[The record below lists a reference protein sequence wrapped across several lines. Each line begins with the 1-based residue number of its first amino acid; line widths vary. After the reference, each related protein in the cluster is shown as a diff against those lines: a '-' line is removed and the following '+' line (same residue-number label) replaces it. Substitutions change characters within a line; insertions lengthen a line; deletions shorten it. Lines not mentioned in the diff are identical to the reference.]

1 MDSTLPESK
10 HQAVQTALRA
20 AFGVDSAEELRPLT
34 GGMSAALVYRIVVRG
49 RQRCRAAQLPV
60 ETSELFDRYAE
71 LTQVYPRA
79 ADLVACHNDLEP
91 QNTLFDGQQFW
102 LVDWEAA
109 FLNDRYVDLS
119 IVANFFVA
127 EADEECFLAT
137 YFGEPPGEA
146 RRAQFF
152 LMQQAEHVFYATCF
166 LLLAAREGAALDAE
180 APDFG
185 AFHADLITGAIDLQA
200 ADAKLRYAKVHIA
213 EALRHMRSPR
223 FAQALAAVRAG

>member
-1 MDSTLPESK
+1 
-10 HQAVQTALRA
+10 VQTALRA
-20 AFGVDSAEELRPLT
+20 AFGVDAPEELRPLT

-49 RQRCRAAQLPV
+49 RPYLLRMITRTDA
-60 ETSELFDRYAE
+60 YADPTRE
-71 LTQVYPRA
+71 LTAMQAA
-79 ADLVACHNDLEP
+79 ADAGITPRIHYASIADRLLVTD
-91 QNTLFDGQQFW
+91 FG

-127 EADEECFLAT
+127 EADEERFLAT

-152 LMQQAEHVFYATCF
+152 LMRQAEHVFYATCF
-166 LLLAAREGAALDAE
+166 LLLAARASAALDAE

-185 AFHADLITGAIDLQA
+185 AFHAGLITGAIDLQA
-200 ADAKLRYAKVHIA
+200 ADAKLRYAKIHIA
-213 EALRHMRSPR
+213 EALRHMR
-223 FAQALAAVRAG
+223 